1 MNHLTTSISYL
12 LVAIGLSACHA
23 PDPKILLPTT
33 RLNPGQSKAQVLEVM
48 GTPRTIMSPGN
59 GVEILKFQYKQ
70 PRGLMKTTV
79 LTDYLVRL
87 QDGRV
92 EAYGTE
98 RELAP
103 PKPII
108 VLGTDKTVNVN
119 IKTDGNTNAIT
130 PIQPRL
136 NIPTN

>member
-1 MNHLTTSISYL
+1 MKTTVALVLIS
-12 LVAIGLSACHA
+12 VALSACHA
-23 PDPKILLPTT
+23 PDARILAPTT
-33 RLNPGQSKAQVLEVM
+33 RLSPGQTKAEVLAVM
-48 GTPRTIMSPGN
+48 GVPLTTMSPGG
-59 GVEILKFQYKQ
+59 GVELLTFQFRQ